1 MCIYLPAV
9 NQKPNMQYVTEG
21 YVEKPQKNPAEKNIT
36 IAEKLFTCG
45 RETDV
50 QQRDPSGKHTETPL
64 FFNIYLRAFTNQ
76 YDVRK
81 QEYK

>member
-9 NQKPNMQYVTEG
+9 NQKPNVQYVTEG

-50 QQRDPSGKHTETPL
+50 
-64 FFNIYLRAFTNQ
+64 
-76 YDVRK
+76 
-81 QEYK
+81 

>member
-9 NQKPNMQYVTEG
+9 SQKSNVQYVTEG
-21 YVEKPQKNPAEKNIT
+21 YAEKTQKNPGEKNIT

-50 QQRDPSGKHTETPL
+50 
-64 FFNIYLRAFTNQ
+64 
-76 YDVRK
+76 
-81 QEYK
+81 